1 VSRLV
6 GLAAGFAFGALLA
19 AARMNEYDRIHE
31 MLLLRSAEFYLVFA
45 TAAPVAMAGLWLLKH
60 FGWRTPFGGALALN
74 RYAVSRKDVTGA
86 AVFGTGWALVGA
98 CPGTA
103 LAMLG
108 GGGLAAAMV
117 VAGIF
122 CGMALRDLAAARREV
137 SMSAPAPAATGGG
150 S

>member
-1 VSRLV
+1 MRKAV

-19 AARMNEYDRIHE
+19 VARMNEYDAIHQ

-45 TAAPVAMAGLWLLKH
+45 TAAPTAMAGLWLLRRR
-60 FGWRTPFGGALALN
+60 GWRTPFDGPLALK
-74 RYAVSRKDVTGA
+74 RYPVSRKDVLGA

-108 GGGLAAAMV
+108 GGGLLAAVV

-122 CGMALRDLAAARREV
+122 CGMVLRDLAVARQPAPRPTVGE
-137 SMSAPAPAATGGG
+137 PAPAG
-150 S
+150 